1 MAKPIMDAKIT
12 LFEGVLTEFNWGQ
25 HDPIYRTVDM
35 AQYNPT
41 EQQVDQEGALKE
53 QIALY
58 LRWCAVV
65 AASDK
70 TNKTGHFSS
79 NAILTRRNTIVSTI
93 LNRMTREQ
101 PHHPA
106 LLVLANDYQNA
117 INKGLVFVSSLHRS
131 EQVEMTKN
139 SLFIQRYFIFI
150 IKTEKRSGLF
160 RFDFLQKPGLKTNT
174 SASTKINRMPVRRN
188 C

>member
-131 EQVEMTKN
+131 EQVETTKN
-139 SLFIQRYFIFI
+139 SPYSFSEIYFYNKIRKQTRYF
-150 IKTEKRSGLF
+150 
-160 RFDFLQKPGLKTNT
+160 
-174 SASTKINRMPVRRN
+174 PVRFSP
-188 C
+188 